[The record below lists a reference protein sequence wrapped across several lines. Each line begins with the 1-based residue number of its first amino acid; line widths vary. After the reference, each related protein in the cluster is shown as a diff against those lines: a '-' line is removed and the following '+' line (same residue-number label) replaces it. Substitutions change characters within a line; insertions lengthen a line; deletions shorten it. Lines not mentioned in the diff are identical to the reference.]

1 MPDDGLGSDLT
12 PGPPQRAVERVERV
26 SRLCRDLHCPV
37 SLHGREVYY
46 ISASRSTRL
55 ERNRAIQCFP
65 AFSAVVAW
73 TYAYCL
79 RRKVHQVACA
89 ADRRL
94 AELARRAAPV
104 GHFQADDF
112 APRVRAAPV
121 LAPKIAAYQVTHTW
135 NGARLTSLYVR
146 S

>member
-12 PGPPQRAVERVERV
+12 PGPPQRAVERVK
-26 SRLCRDLHCPV
+26 RLRRLRRDLHCPV

-55 ERNRAIQCFP
+55 ERNRAIQRFP

-94 AELARRAAPV
+94 AQLARRAAPI
-104 GHFQADDF
+104 GHLEADDL
-112 APRVRAAPV
+112 APRVCASSV
-121 LAPKIAAYQVTHTW
+121 LASQIAVDHVTH
-135 NGARLTSLYVR
+135 S
-146 S
+146 